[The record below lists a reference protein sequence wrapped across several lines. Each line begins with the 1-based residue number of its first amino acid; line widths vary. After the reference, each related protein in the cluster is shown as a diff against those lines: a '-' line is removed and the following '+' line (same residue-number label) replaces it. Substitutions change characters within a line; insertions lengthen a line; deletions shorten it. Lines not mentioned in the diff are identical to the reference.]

1 MTKHTTT
8 TASAAASAIMASA
21 SGRSPVSSSHSDFQ
35 QIERAPIVPEAVLK
49 RHNAYCATD
58 PRYRAAARLQ
68 QALWLKANNI
78 LTAAD
83 DHPDAGSYLGSKLN
97 VQAARAGLNFSP
109 DIHQLALN
117 EWMFCEPDAAIDP
130 ERLFSH
136 SLSSMPL
143 CFALI
148 GPMRLNPELGTAVFR
163 ILFPD
168 FVHTVER
175 VVFEHAPGARKR
187 ECPLWLGDRSAVDFA
202 VRVTTPKN
210 ELGVIYGEIKLTE
223 SPTTASRMR
232 DRYGEASRQVRLYRD
247 PDSTILRTAGVDQLW
262 RYHMTAQLAVENK
275 ITSRALFTT
284 ITPQLNRDMQTVIQA
299 YEAELL
305 DADQREPDRVAFAP
319 LTLETFIRAIAQAGA
334 HDLAQ
339 ALWGR
344 YCDLGPVIRQVRQ
357 EYASDD
363 ITLPNVEGALPA
375 AQRTPSSTPDPKPL
389 RPSRRAR
396 TKSSVKDLKSHL
408 GDTSD
413 EAVAS

>member
-1 MTKHTTT
+1 MTKLSTAAFTAPAFHQASDQAAA
-8 TASAAASAIMASA
+8 TASST
-21 SGRSPVSSSHSDFQ
+21 PTFEQLD
-35 QIERAPIVPEAVLK
+35 RAPIVPEAVLK
-49 RHNAYCATD
+49 RHNAYCAID
-58 PRYRAAARLQ
+58 GRYRAAQRLK

-78 LTAAD
+78 PTAAD
-83 DHPDAGSYLGSKLN
+83 NDPEAGSYLGSKLS
-97 VQAARAGLNFSP
+97 VQAARAGRNFLNA
-109 DIHQLALN
+109 DIHQLAVH

-143 CFALI
+143 CFGLI
-148 GPMRLNPELGTAVFR
+148 GPMRLQPDLATAVFR

-175 VVFEHAPGARKR
+175 VLFEHAPSGR
-187 ECPLWLGDRSAVDFA
+187 ERENPLWLGDRSAVDLA
-202 VRVTTPKN
+202 LQVTTP
-210 ELGVIYGEIKLTE
+210 EGEHGIIYGEIKLTE
-223 SPTTASRMR
+223 APTNASRMR
-232 DRYGEASRQVRLYRD
+232 DRYNEASRQVRLYRD
-247 PDSTILRTAGVDQLW
+247 PDSAILRTAGIDQLW

-275 ITSRALFTT
+275 VTSRALFTT

-344 YCDLGPVIRQVRQ
+344 YCDFGPVVHLARQ
-357 EYASDD
+357 EYAGGD
-363 ITLPNVEGALPA
+363 ITLPDIAGALSA
-375 AQRTPSSTPDPKPL
+375 APPMPSSTPE
-389 RPSRRAR
+389 RTPSRRRRRAR
-396 TKSSVKDLKSHL
+396 TKTGVKDLNSHL
-408 GDTSD
+408 GDATD
-413 EAVAS
+413 QGAAS